1 MTVAVWLAYVVFSP
15 FVNGGAATLCW
26 SVARGKRWYT
36 PRTDHSYQCQI
47 RMGRPNQS
55 VPPTWIA
62 LNGLPV
68 VPATAMVLWKPQAD
82 PGAAAV
88 VTVILAGAWY
98 LVHFVVAKERVTT

>member
-1 MTVAVWLAYVVFSP
+1 MTLAVRLAYVVVSP
-15 FVNGGAATLCW
+15 IVIDGVATRCW

-36 PRTDHSYQCQI
+36 PRTDHSCQYLI
-47 RMGRPNQS
+47 RMGRPHQS
-55 VPPTWIA
+55 VPPAWVA
-62 LNGLPV
+62 LDGLPV
-68 VPATAMVLWKPQAD
+68 LPATAMVLWKPQAD